1 MAWEVGERGSVCPPP
16 SFPCS
21 SFSFHYKIRARN
33 PQATLFFKHS
43 PPRGRGLLRGGS
55 ASRSPGLVES
65 LADRGS
71 GGVRGAR
78 AGERTP
84 GGRADRRGEG
94 KDALASPPT
103 RLPRCRRTVPE
114 ALPPRA
120 VMWNPLHETDSA
132 SVAWLPSAPALRG
145 GPGAGRRP
153 LRPRLPLRYEGEDGV
168 RAMLR
173 PPGSGSPCRGGSCCW
188 APGRG
193 SGWGA
198 RRPAPAS

>member
-1 MAWEVGERGSVCPPP
+1 M
-16 SFPCS
+16 
-21 SFSFHYKIRARN
+21 
-33 PQATLFFKHS
+33 
-43 PPRGRGLLRGGS
+43 LRGGS

-71 GGVRGAR
+71 GRGPR
-78 AGERTP
+78 SPGGERTP
-84 GGRADRRGEG
+84 GGRAAPRGEG

-114 ALPPRA
+114 APPPRA

-132 SVAWLPSAPALRG
+132 SVAWPRPRRLCAGALVL
-145 GPGAGRRP
+145 GAGLFVLGFLFGTRGRT
-153 LRPRLPLRYEGEDGV
+153 GV
-168 RAMLR
+168 RAMLGPQPAR
-173 PPGSGSPCRGGSCCW
+173 LPRGPPGSGAPCRGGSCCW

-198 RRPAPAS
+198 CRPAPAS

>member
-1 MAWEVGERGSVCPPP
+1 M
-16 SFPCS
+16 
-21 SFSFHYKIRARN
+21 
-33 PQATLFFKHS
+33 
-43 PPRGRGLLRGGS
+43 LRGGS

-71 GGVRGAR
+71 GRSPRSPGGQ
-78 AGERTP
+78 RTP
-84 GGRADRRGEG
+84 GGPADRRGEG

-132 SVAWLPSAPALRG
+132 SVAWPRPRRLCAAALVL
-145 GPGAGRRP
+145 GAGLFVLGFLFGTRGRT
-153 LRPRLPLRYEGEDGV
+153 GV
-168 RAMLR
+168 RAMLG
-173 PPGSGSPCRGGSCCW
+173 PPGSGSLCRGGSCCW

>member
-1 MAWEVGERGSVCPPP
+1 M
-16 SFPCS
+16 
-21 SFSFHYKIRARN
+21 
-33 PQATLFFKHS
+33 
-43 PPRGRGLLRGGS
+43 LRGGS

-71 GGVRGAR
+71 GRSPRSPG
-78 AGERTP
+78 GERTP

-132 SVAWLPSAPALRG
+132 SVAWPRPRRLCAAALVLGAGLFVLGFLFGTRGRTGSAPCSARRAPGPSAAADPAAGLRG
-145 GPGAGRRP
+145 GDRAGGRADQLPRVRWDLVAGDGAHLRFGRAAVGQA
-153 LRPRLPLRYEGEDGV
+153 PRV
-168 RAMLR
+168 R
-173 PPGSGSPCRGGSCCW
+173 
-188 APGRG
+188 
-193 SGWGA
+193 
-198 RRPAPAS
+198 RRVQKP